1 MTPLHGKFQKQKNRQ
16 RVNYA
21 RLHAQP
27 LRHGRQRPVEQTI
40 VLSLLVWIMI

>member
-1 MTPLHGKFQKQKNRQ
+1 MEKTQKNRRQ

-21 RLHAQP
+21 RQRAKP

-40 VLSLLVWIMI
+40 VLSLFVWIMI